1 MAQLL
6 NAADNAGTSLFDT
19 VAKTVGTIDKT
30 VTVADDALDVL
41 LTRTS
46 DWKERAILD
55 SNLNRM
61 ERTER
66 YVNSKAMD
74 LAKDQLRMQE
84 ELKANPEL
92 RKLFEN
98 IKKRH
103 AEMLAAK

>member
-6 NAADNAGTSLFDT
+6 NAADNAGTSLFHT
-19 VAKTVGTIDKT
+19 VTKTVGTIDKT

-66 YVNSKAMD
+66 YVNSKALD

-84 ELKANPEL
+84 ELKDNPEL